1 MVITLWLIIKI
12 PRQNMNV
19 IFTSGISLLCSI
31 QALNDPLRKQSRHY
45 QQAAIL
51 SKEWKWQRKKRFRE
65 HVQWWALF
73 CKGLAK
79 LKFIL
84 LVLCFLSANWNDWNQ
99 EMVTG
104 VLKRM
109 EYRVVQ
115 SSSALVIKWSNY
127 LKIFMSFLK
136 LILKACWFNINI
148 WRGWQGLAVKHLE
161 LSVVLY
167 AHYLYLYTKNGR
179 GCDEICVSGFLK
191 SCLVPRLKPYDC
203 RRGIFSFFLW
213 RAQLSSNTVKCCCKL
228 YSNNCRVTSHSR
240 YLLMC
245 SCKSQMQWTFSC

>member
-1 MVITLWLIIKI
+1 MWYLLQESPCCALYKPSMTRWESKVGITS
-12 PRQNMNV
+12 RQLSCLKNENDKEKKVSENMFN
-19 IFTSGISLLCSI
+19 
-31 QALNDPLRKQSRHY
+31 
-45 QQAAIL
+45 
-51 SKEWKWQRKKRFRE
+51 E
-65 HVQWWALF
+65 
-73 CKGLAK
+73 GLAK

-84 LVLCFLSANWNDWNQ
+84 LVLCFLSVNWNDWNQ

-148 WRGWQGLAVKHLE
+148 WRGWQGLAVKHFE

-167 AHYLYLYTKNGR
+167 AHYLYLNTKNGR

-191 SCLVPRLKPYDC
+191 SCLVPCLKPYDC

-213 RAQLSSNTVKCCCKL
+213 HAQLSSNTV
-228 YSNNCRVTSHSR
+228 
-240 YLLMC
+240 
-245 SCKSQMQWTFSC
+245 

>member
-1 MVITLWLIIKI
+1 MWYLLQESPCCALYKPSMTRWESKVGITS
-12 PRQNMNV
+12 RQLSCLKNE
-19 IFTSGISLLCSI
+19 
-31 QALNDPLRKQSRHY
+31 NDN
-45 QQAAIL
+45 
-51 SKEWKWQRKKRFRE
+51 EKKRFRE

-84 LVLCFLSANWNDWNQ
+84 LVLCFLSVNWNDWNQ

-104 VLKRM
+104 ILKRM

-148 WRGWQGLAVKHLE
+148 WRGWQGLAVKHFE
-161 LSVVLY
+161 LSVILY
-167 AHYLYLYTKNGR
+167 AHFVFVYQKWTRVWWDMRQWFFEVL
-179 GCDEICVSGFLK
+179 SGASSKTLWLSPWYFFF
-191 SCLVPRLKPYDC
+191 
-203 RRGIFSFFLW
+203 FSSGVLSYHLT
-213 RAQLSSNTVKCCCKL
+213 LSSV
-228 YSNNCRVTSHSR
+228 VA
-240 YLLMC
+240 
-245 SCKSQMQWTFSC
+245 SCTRIIVGLHHTADTC

>member
-1 MVITLWLIIKI
+1 MWYLLQESPCCALYKPSMTRWESKVGITS
-12 PRQNMNV
+12 RQLSCLKNENDKEKKDSENMFN
-19 IFTSGISLLCSI
+19 
-31 QALNDPLRKQSRHY
+31 
-45 QQAAIL
+45 
-51 SKEWKWQRKKRFRE
+51 E
-65 HVQWWALF
+65 
-73 CKGLAK
+73 GLAK

-84 LVLCFLSANWNDWNQ
+84 LVLCFLSVNWNDWNQ

-148 WRGWQGLAVKHLE
+148 WRGWQGLAVKHFE

-167 AHYLYLYTKNGR
+167 AHYLYLNTKNGR

-191 SCLVPRLKPYDC
+191 SCLVPCLKPYDC
-203 RRGIFSFFLW
+203 RRGIFSFFSL
-213 RAQLSSNTVKCCCKL
+213 A
-228 YSNNCRVTSHSR
+228 
-240 YLLMC
+240 C
-245 SCKSQMQWTFSC
+245 SVII

>member
-1 MVITLWLIIKI
+1 MWYLLQESPCCALYKPSMTRWESKVGITS
-12 PRQNMNV
+12 RQLSCLKNENDKEKKDSENMFN
-19 IFTSGISLLCSI
+19 
-31 QALNDPLRKQSRHY
+31 
-45 QQAAIL
+45 
-51 SKEWKWQRKKRFRE
+51 E
-65 HVQWWALF
+65 
-73 CKGLAK
+73 GLAK
-79 LKFIL
+79 LKCIL
-84 LVLCFLSANWNDWNQ
+84 LVLCFLSVNWNDWNQ

-148 WRGWQGLAVKHLE
+148 WRGWQGLAVKHFE

-167 AHYLYLYTKNGR
+167 AHYLYLNTKNGR

-191 SCLVPRLKPYDC
+191 SCLVPCLKPYDC
-203 RRGIFSFFLW
+203 RRGIFSFFSL
-213 RAQLSSNTVKCCCKL
+213 A
-228 YSNNCRVTSHSR
+228 
-240 YLLMC
+240 C
-245 SCKSQMQWTFSC
+245 SVII

>member
-1 MVITLWLIIKI
+1 MWYLLQESPCCALYKPSMTRWESKVGITS
-12 PRQNMNV
+12 RQLSCLKNE
-19 IFTSGISLLCSI
+19 
-31 QALNDPLRKQSRHY
+31 ND
-45 QQAAIL
+45 
-51 SKEWKWQRKKRFRE
+51 KEKKRFRE

-84 LVLCFLSANWNDWNQ
+84 LVLCFLSVNWNDWNQ

-104 VLKRM
+104 ILKRM

-148 WRGWQGLAVKHLE
+148 WRGWQGLAVKHFE

-167 AHYLYLYTKNGR
+167 AHYLYLNTKNGR

-203 RRGIFSFFLW
+203 RRGIFSFFPL
-213 RAQLSSNTVKCCCKL
+213 A
-228 YSNNCRVTSHSR
+228 
-240 YLLMC
+240 C
-245 SCKSQMQWTFSC
+245 SVLI

>member
-127 LKIFMSFLK
+127 LKICMSFLK

-148 WRGWQGLAVKHLE
+148 WRGWQGLAVKLLE

-245 SCKSQMQWTFSC
+245 SCKSQMRWTFSC

>member
-1 MVITLWLIIKI
+1 MWYLLQESPCCALYKPSMTCWESKVGITS
-12 PRQNMNV
+12 RQLSCLKNE
-19 IFTSGISLLCSI
+19 
-31 QALNDPLRKQSRHY
+31 ND
-45 QQAAIL
+45 
-51 SKEWKWQRKKRFRE
+51 KEKKRFRE

-84 LVLCFLSANWNDWNQ
+84 LVLCLPAGIFLISVW
-99 EMVTG
+99 TG
-104 VLKRM
+104 MTETRSVLKRM

-148 WRGWQGLAVKHLE
+148 WRGWQGLAVKHFE

-191 SCLVPRLKPYDC
+191 SCLAPRLKPYDC
-203 RRGIFSFFLW
+203 RHGIFSFFLW
-213 RAQLSSNTVKCCCKL
+213 SAQLSSNTITCCCKL

-245 SCKSQMQWTFSC
+245 SCKSQMRWKFSC

>member
-104 VLKRM
+104 VLKHM

-245 SCKSQMQWTFSC
+245 SCKSQMRWTFSC

>member
-1 MVITLWLIIKI
+1 MWYLLQESPCCALYKPSMTRWESKVGITS
-12 PRQNMNV
+12 RQLSCLKNENDKEKKDSENMFN
-19 IFTSGISLLCSI
+19 
-31 QALNDPLRKQSRHY
+31 
-45 QQAAIL
+45 
-51 SKEWKWQRKKRFRE
+51 E
-65 HVQWWALF
+65 
-73 CKGLAK
+73 GLAK

-84 LVLCFLSANWNDWNQ
+84 LVLCFLSVNWNDWNQ

-115 SSSALVIKWSNY
+115 SSSALVIRWSNY

-148 WRGWQGLAVKHLE
+148 WRGWQGLAVKHFE

-167 AHYLYLYTKNGR
+167 AHYLYLNTKNGR

-191 SCLVPRLKPYDC
+191 SCLVPCLKPYDC

-213 RAQLSSNTVKCCCKL
+213 HAQLSSNTVKCCCKL

-245 SCKSQMQWTFSC
+245 SCKSQMRWIFSC

>member
-1 MVITLWLIIKI
+1 MWYLLQESPCCALYKPSMTRWESKVGITS
-12 PRQNMNV
+12 RQLSCLKNENDKEKKDSENMFN
-19 IFTSGISLLCSI
+19 
-31 QALNDPLRKQSRHY
+31 
-45 QQAAIL
+45 
-51 SKEWKWQRKKRFRE
+51 E
-65 HVQWWALF
+65 
-73 CKGLAK
+73 GLAK

-84 LVLCFLSANWNDWNQ
+84 LVLCFLSVNWNDWNQ

-148 WRGWQGLAVKHLE
+148 WRGWQGLAVKHFE

-167 AHYLYLYTKNGR
+167 AHYLYLNTKNGR

-191 SCLVPRLKPYDC
+191 SCLVPCLKPYDC

-213 RAQLSSNTVKCCCKL
+213 HAQLSSNTV
-228 YSNNCRVTSHSR
+228 
-240 YLLMC
+240 
-245 SCKSQMQWTFSC
+245 

>member
-148 WRGWQGLAVKHLE
+148 WRGWQGLAVKLLE

-245 SCKSQMQWTFSC
+245 SCKSQMRWTFSC

>member
-1 MVITLWLIIKI
+1 MWYLLQESPCCALYKPSMTRWESKVGITS
-12 PRQNMNV
+12 RQLSCLKNENDKEKKDSENMFN
-19 IFTSGISLLCSI
+19 
-31 QALNDPLRKQSRHY
+31 
-45 QQAAIL
+45 
-51 SKEWKWQRKKRFRE
+51 E
-65 HVQWWALF
+65 
-73 CKGLAK
+73 GLAK

-84 LVLCFLSANWNDWNQ
+84 LVLCFLSVNWNDWNQ

-104 VLKRM
+104 ILKRM

-148 WRGWQGLAVKHLE
+148 WRGWQGLAVKHFE

-167 AHYLYLYTKNGR
+167 AHYLYLNTKNGR

-191 SCLVPRLKPYDC
+191 SCLVPCLKPYDC
-203 RRGIFSFFLW
+203 RRGIFSFFSL
-213 RAQLSSNTVKCCCKL
+213 A
-228 YSNNCRVTSHSR
+228 
-240 YLLMC
+240 C
-245 SCKSQMQWTFSC
+245 SVII